1 MSANLRH
8 LILLLVCA
16 LQVISVSAQAAQYR
30 FERLMTSDTQSV
42 AATNAIYQDHQGFM
56 WFAGSNGL
64 ARYDGAGFEIFQHD
78 PKTHKASARILSGM
92 Y

>member
-1 MSANLRH
+1 MRH
-8 LILLLVCA
+8 LLLLFVLT
-16 LQVISVSAQAAQYR
+16 LQVICATAQAAQYR

-64 ARYDGAGFEIFQHD
+64 ARYDG
-78 PKTHKASARILSGM
+78 
-92 Y
+92 